1 MESEQLRRIAI
12 VTAFFLMLIPGIVFG
27 DVFNDNVFNVLVY
40 PENPEISSYITSFF
54 PQAVLDEQAIATKES
69 RRRAEFDKTEGE
81 KLASE
86 YKSENESKISES
98 RSEFTKYEADPYVN
112 PFYVQSV
119 EYKGK
124 AIDRNALVSGDRN
137 LLRYMCLESKADLLV
152 IPVVSRIMGFNHMSV
167 YRYTF
172 SSDQFEMIF
181 ERISP
186 DSDRFTVSSVLKLS
200 SSFFE
205 QKPSIVRLDNLVD
218 GAYVKID
225 DTEVSV
231 MDSSILTTEG
241 QHVMEIGAPGHASRL
256 IGLDVQGNSV
266 VAIDASLVSV
276 YYSDLTINSFPSS
289 TISVNGTVLGETPI
303 VLDSYSLPF
312 SIRLEKDLY
321 MGKSLGIT
329 ENLSEINVELK
340 PAWMG
345 NKDLLKQSK
354 DKFYWSFAR
363 SLLIFGTN
371 LLVGLFN
378 DGSKPVLSAVDMAF
392 KGVMTVSV
400 VYTVGCLVDYFRQ
413 TEYISP

>member
-1 MESEQLRRIAI
+1 
-12 VTAFFLMLIPGIVFG
+12 
-27 DVFNDNVFNVLVY
+27 
-40 PENPEISSYITSFF
+40 
-54 PQAVLDEQAIATKES
+54 
-69 RRRAEFDKTEGE
+69 
-81 KLASE
+81 
-86 YKSENESKISES
+86 
-98 RSEFTKYEADPYVN
+98 
-112 PFYVQSV
+112 
-119 EYKGK
+119 
-124 AIDRNALVSGDRN
+124 
-137 LLRYMCLESKADLLV
+137 
-152 IPVVSRIMGFNHMSV
+152 
-167 YRYTF
+167 
-172 SSDQFEMIF
+172 
-181 ERISP
+181 
-186 DSDRFTVSSVLKLS
+186 
-200 SSFFE
+200 
-205 QKPSIVRLDNLVD
+205 
-218 GAYVKID
+218 VKID

>member
-1 MESEQLRRIAI
+1 
-12 VTAFFLMLIPGIVFG
+12 
-27 DVFNDNVFNVLVY
+27 
-40 PENPEISSYITSFF
+40 
-54 PQAVLDEQAIATKES
+54 
-69 RRRAEFDKTEGE
+69 
-81 KLASE
+81 
-86 YKSENESKISES
+86 
-98 RSEFTKYEADPYVN
+98 
-112 PFYVQSV
+112 V